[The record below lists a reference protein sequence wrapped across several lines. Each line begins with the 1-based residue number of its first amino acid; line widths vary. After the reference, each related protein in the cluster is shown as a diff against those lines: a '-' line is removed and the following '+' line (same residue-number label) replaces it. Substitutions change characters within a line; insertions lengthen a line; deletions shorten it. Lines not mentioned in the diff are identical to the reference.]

1 MMTDFVSTALVMR
14 NFRSLPVADANLLER
29 LGVAIDRIEA
39 AAGRLRADRDR
50 AAAKAAL
57 LDEAGAKAV
66 AALDALI
73 AA

>member
-1 MMTDFVSTALVMR
+1 M
-14 NFRSLPVADANLLER
+14 ADANLLER

-39 AAGRLRADRDR
+39 ATGRLRADRDR
-50 AAAKAAL
+50 AAAKATL

>member
-39 AAGRLRADRDR
+39 ATGRLRADRDR
-50 AAAKAAL
+50 AAAKATL